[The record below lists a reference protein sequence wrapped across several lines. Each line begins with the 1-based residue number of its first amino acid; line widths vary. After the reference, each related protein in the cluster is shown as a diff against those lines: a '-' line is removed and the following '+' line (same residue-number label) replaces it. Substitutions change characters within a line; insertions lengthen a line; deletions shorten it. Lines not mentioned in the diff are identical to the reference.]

1 MQMPPIVPIAL
12 AWLALAP
19 PVASHAPVFE
29 TDGVVELGDATKDSW
44 ALCGSLDPGQRVQYR
59 FSVEDASRDRFW
71 MGLYA
76 PACSSTADCPEY
88 DFDYR
93 VAIYGMPRNASCAR
107 WPVWGEQVAA
117 SGAAAPPEVRPSA
130 DYVDPGAEAL
140 VLEAPA
146 APLYT
151 GVYEPFTP
159 TSFAPR
165 GACVSDF
172 PAGTPNVNPQYVIV
186 VWSDDVD
193 HVESR
198 NYCVGLGR
206 AEKSVF
212 APLSVLVSG
221 YTTLQMHQWNRWSV
235 FALIWPWLLDG
246 IALVSFVRV
255 APYGS
260 DASPIALPQTME
272 AWALAISALF
282 ISSAVLVNFVVWF
295 WALTVSGTADGWYVA
310 LALRIVLPL
319 YIARGIRIGA
329 YIPPTRRNGWWLVA
343 YGTVAL
349 TVGIGLIGA
358 PLVVITVGLAYTQR
372 GEQPLELEKHAGDP
386 ALKITGT
393 RGDPHGATY
402 GPSRTLPQSHRSVA
416 VRPQHGDAN
425 AKMPSG
431 GDARA
436 P

>member
-1 MQMPPIVPIAL
+1 MPPIVPIAL

-19 PVASHAPVFE
+19 PAASHAPVFV
-29 TDGVVELGDATKDSW
+29 TDGMVELGDATKDSW
-44 ALCGSLDPGQRVQYR
+44 ALCGSLKPGQKVQYR
-59 FSVEDASRDRFW
+59 FSVEDATRDKFW

-93 VAIYGMPRNASCAR
+93 VAIYGMPRNSSCAR
-107 WPVWGEQVAA
+107 WPEWGEQVAA
-117 SGAAAPPEVRPSA
+117 SGAIAPSEVRPSA
-130 DYVDPGAEAL
+130 DYIEPGAEAL

-146 APLYT
+146 APLYS

-172 PAGTPNVNPQYVIV
+172 PPGTLGVNPQYVIV
-186 VWSDDVD
+186 IWSEDED

-206 AEKSVF
+206 AEMSVF
-212 APLSVLVSG
+212 APLNVLVSG
-221 YTTLQMHQWNRWSV
+221 YTTLQMHQWNRWST
-235 FALIWPWLLDG
+235 FELTWPWILDG
-246 IALVSFVRV
+246 VALVSFAR
-255 APYGS
+255 
-260 DASPIALPQTME
+260 IARYANEEYPLTMPQSTD
-272 AWALAISALF
+272 AWALLISALF
-282 ISSAVLVNFVVWF
+282 ISSAVIVNFIVWF

-310 LALRIVLPL
+310 LALRIFLPL

-329 YIPPTRRNGWWLVA
+329 YLPPTRGNGWWLVA
-343 YGTVAL
+343 YGALAL
-349 TVGIGLIGA
+349 TTGIGLIGA
-358 PLVVITVGLAYTQR
+358 PLVVITIGLAYTQTD
-372 GEQPLELEKHAGDP
+372 EQQPGVEKHAREQAP
-386 ALKITGT
+386 IITGAENSV
-393 RGDPHGATY
+393 HVATN
-402 GPSRTLPQSHRSVA
+402 GPLRTLPKSHHAVA
-416 VRPQHGDAN
+416 VRSHHGDYD